1 MIKMIFLIM
10 IQNIFVSKN
19 IFLSRYKNL
28 NQIFFCENFL
38 TEKEKN
44 EIKKILPQNT
54 KILCILDT
62 KKKEEKFL
70 LKKISEL
77 FLKKKIKINL
87 LILLNR
93 KKKSLEIF
101 NELKMEKKKIKKIED
116 LLLKKINKKEK
127 IRFNGFNL
135 SHLWYIIPVAF
146 FILIITDCCLI
157 PKMLEKC
164 FKKIKKRNSKVLVN
178 NSPLQM
184 ATVRD
189 NETLYSN
196 IATANNNNNRLFIA
210 RDIPLTQNNMN
221 LNTPRRILSRNN
233 LNQNQRTRGSL
244 RNFRSVR
251 NFNTN
256 TNRNSIIINENPD
269 IPLNRSSSLRII
281 PLRRIRETDDP
292 VLRLEPVQQQDQIPL
307 RRIDSIPRINRTRRI
322 MERVEPIV
330 YQDLNRVERIDNSM
344 IETDEIKIHVY
355 KVPDKNISEVDSLQ
369 SLKDIKEHKN
379 DQNI

>member
-1 MIKMIFLIM
+1 
-10 IQNIFVSKN
+10 
-19 IFLSRYKNL
+19 
-28 NQIFFCENFL
+28 
-38 TEKEKN
+38 
-44 EIKKILPQNT
+44 
-54 KILCILDT
+54 
-62 KKKEEKFL
+62 
-70 LKKISEL
+70 
-77 FLKKKIKINL
+77 
-87 LILLNR
+87 
-93 KKKSLEIF
+93 
-101 NELKMEKKKIKKIED
+101 
-116 LLLKKINKKEK
+116 
-127 IRFNGFNL
+127 
-135 SHLWYIIPVAF
+135 
-146 FILIITDCCLI
+146 
-157 PKMLEKC
+157 
-164 FKKIKKRNSKVLVN
+164 
-178 NSPLQM
+178 
-184 ATVRD
+184 
-189 NETLYSN
+189 
-196 IATANNNNNRLFIA
+196 
-210 RDIPLTQNNMN
+210 MN